1 VPCAGRNPDGA
12 LRGDDPGAFAGAD
25 GHYPTA
31 GVDELIFLVK
41 MLRDYVPV
49 DEVERE
55 GGDLRGQPGAIVS
68 ACGLSRIRHL
78 LS

>member
-1 VPCAGRNPDGA
+1 
-12 LRGDDPGAFAGAD
+12 
-25 GHYPTA
+25 
-31 GVDELIFLVK
+31 
-41 MLRDYVPV
+41 V